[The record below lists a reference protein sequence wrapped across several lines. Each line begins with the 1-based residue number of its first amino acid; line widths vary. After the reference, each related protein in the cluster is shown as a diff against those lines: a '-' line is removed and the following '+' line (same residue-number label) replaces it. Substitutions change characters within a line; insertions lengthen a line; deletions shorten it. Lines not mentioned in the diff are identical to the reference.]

1 MAIPREVLDQL
12 ALKFGVLL
20 PHLNERQRRL
30 LLAAEARLLGHGGVR
45 AVARA
50 AGVSESTVRKGVFEL
65 EEGQEPF
72 PHGRARREG
81 GGRKGAGMLD
91 PGLVPALLAL
101 VEPDERGD
109 PASPLRWTTK
119 SLRHLAGELARQ
131 GHPVSAPTVGS
142 LLRENGF
149 SLQGNAKTLEGEQHP
164 DRNAQFRYINEQVK
178 DHQAGGEPVVSV
190 DTKKR
195 EQLGRL
201 PMGGREWRPKGEPV
215 QVEDHSFFFTG
226 PDVEQAI
233 PYGIYDVTRNTG
245 WVNVGVDHDTSVFAV
260 ESIRRWWKVRGSQDY
275 PEASRLLITADAG
288 GSNSYRY
295 RVWKSELAA
304 LAAETGL
311 AITVCHFPPGTSKW
325 NKIEHRLFSHI
336 TMNWRG
342 RPLTSHQVVVQTIAA
357 TRTSGGLRVD
367 AVLDP
372 GDYPTGVAISKERF
386 AALPLERHAT
396 HGAWNY
402 TLHPAPGTSS
412 ISEGTADQ
420 PASPASRRQQ
430 MLRKLN
436 DERLTGMTSAGLA
449 RLCAAL
455 APLQAARTQQ
465 RHSQQREGRARRAAG
480 KLRVRP
486 LFDDPARVLLTLL
499 YQRQACSMNVL
510 ADLLEVTATCIGD
523 LVQETREVLEDHGH
537 ATGTAPIRFPTA
549 QALRT
554 FLDSDTRPER
564 AQIIDQLSHPALT
577 GLTRP
582 GLHELTQQLAPL
594 QAAQAERLSYQ
605 RRGSLRQPGTRGGV
619 FHQKISNGERVLLA
633 ILYQRRLCTMDV
645 LASLLG
651 VCRSSI
657 GNAIRETRPLLHQA
671 GYVPAPAPARYR
683 TSSDLLTA
691 AAHSRDPT
699 PLDTPTN

>member
-12 ALKFGVLL
+12 GLKFEVLL

-45 AVARA
+45 AVARV
-50 AGVSESTVRKGVFEL
+50 AGVSETTVRKGVFEL
-65 EEGQEPF
+65 EGGEEPF
-72 PHGRARREG
+72 PEGHVRRHG
-81 GGRKGAGMLD
+81 GGREGAGVLD

-109 PASPLRWTTK
+109 PESPLRWTTK
-119 SLRHLAGELARQ
+119 SLRHLAGELTRQ

-164 DRNAQFRYINEQVK
+164 DRDAQFRYINEQVK
-178 DHQAGGEPVVSV
+178 DHQAAGESVVSV

-233 PYGIYDVTRNTG
+233 PYGIYDITRDTG

-260 ESIRRWWKVRGSQDY
+260 ESIRRWWKVRGSRDY
-275 PEASRLLITADAG
+275 PAASRLLITADAG
-288 GSNSYRY
+288 GSNGHRY
-295 RVWKSELAA
+295 RVWKGELAA

-342 RPLTSHQVVVQTIAA
+342 RPLTSHEVVVQTIAA
-357 TRTSGGLRVD
+357 TRTSGGLRVE
-367 AVLDP
+367 AVLDT

-386 AALPLERHAT
+386 AALPLERHAV

-402 TLHPAPGTSS
+402 TLHPG
-412 ISEGTADQ
+412 EGTPLVGEGAAGERSR
-420 PASPASRRQQ
+420 PARRRQE
-430 MLRKLN
+430 MLRKLD
-436 DERLTGMTSAGLA
+436 DERLTAMTSAELA
-449 RLCAAL
+449 CLCAAL
-455 APLQAARTQQ
+455 APLQAARAQQ
-465 RHSQQREGRARRAAG
+465 RYSQQRGGRARRAAG
-480 KLRVRP
+480 KPRARP

-523 LVQETREVLEDHGH
+523 LVRETREALEDHGH
-537 ATGTAPIRFPTA
+537 ATGTAAVRFPTA

-564 AQIIDQLSHPALT
+564 AQVAEQLSRPALT
-577 GLTRP
+577 GLSRS
-582 GLHELTQQLAPL
+582 GLQKLTEQLAPS

-605 RRGSLRQPGTRGGV
+605 RRGGLRQPGARGGV
-619 FHQKISNGERVLLA
+619 FHQKISNSERVLLA
-633 ILYQRRLCTMDV
+633 IFYQRRLCTMDV

-657 GNAIRETRPLLHQA
+657 GNAIRETRPLLDQA
-671 GYVPAPAPARYR
+671 GHITAPAPARYR
-683 TSSDLLTA
+683 TGSDLLA
-691 AAHSRDPT
+691 AASSSQPPPGDP
-699 PLDTPTN
+699 PTS